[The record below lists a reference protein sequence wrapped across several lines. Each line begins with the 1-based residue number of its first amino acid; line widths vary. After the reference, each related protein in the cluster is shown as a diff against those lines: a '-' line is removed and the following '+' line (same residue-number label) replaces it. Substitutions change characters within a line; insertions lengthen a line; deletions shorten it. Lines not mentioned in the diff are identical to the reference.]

1 MRKLWVPLSLL
12 LLLLIVCDWQ
22 HRNSFNQPMT
32 YSIIQHGAS
41 YNLKGTLKSEAEI
54 KGLKL
59 KFLDLKKSL
68 NTTEAE
74 KNSLLESRGSIS
86 VVEALLPLFVSQYHE
101 GKIVYKNGTLILSG
115 KVEANEIRQQI
126 QEILNRGDIP
136 TKNNT
141 TIQKSQPISFTI
153 RQQKRRSYRLE
164 GFFASTL
171 QKERLTALFQQAKS
185 TLDVSLG
192 DIDPALTDREKIL
205 DKLESFIPFFTKKIR
220 GGTLRYED
228 GVLHVG
234 GKVLWKKRIEEIEK
248 ILATLQIESKNSVI
262 LNIKA
267 IKGSRAKKKAKK
279 LVKALQKQRAK
290 KEAIKK
296 AEKEVS
302 EDIVAMMNPQNEQPK
317 KSITD
322 SKKVRKNLN
331 TLFET
336 ETIEF
341 NMAQTTMTPLG
352 LGTVSKIAVILKAYP
367 DVKIEIAGHTDSDG
381 DDAFNMLLSQGRVN
395 NVKRA
400 LMQEGIDKGRI
411 KAVGYGE
418 TKPLVPNS
426 TEKNKQ
432 KNRRVEIIVVG
443 E

>member
-1 MRKLWVPLSLL
+1 MRRLWVPLSLL
-12 LLLLIVCDWQ
+12 LLLLIVCGWQ

-32 YSIIQHGAS
+32 YSIIQHDTR
-41 YNLKGTLKSEAEI
+41 YDLKGTVKSEAEVD
-54 KGLKL
+54 KL
-59 KFLDLKKSL
+59 IARFLESKKRL
-68 NTTEAE
+68 TTTEVK
-74 KNSLLESRGSIS
+74 KNALLESRGSIA
-86 VVEALLPLFVSQYHE
+86 VVEALLPLFVSQYQE
-101 GKIVYKNGTLILSG
+101 GKIVYQDGTLILSG
-115 KVEANEIRQQI
+115 RVETKEIKQQI
-126 QEILNRGDIP
+126 QRILDRGNIP
-136 TKNNT
+136 TKNT
-141 TIQKSQPISFTI
+141 TSVQKSQPISFTI
-153 RQQKRRSYRLE
+153 RQQKRKSYRLD
-164 GFFASTL
+164 GSFASTS
-171 QKERLTALFQQAKS
+171 QKEKLIALFQQTKNM
-185 TLDVSLG
+185 LDVSPG
-192 DIDPALTDREKIL
+192 DIDPALVDRQKIL
-205 DKLESFIPFFTKKIR
+205 DKLKSFIPFFTEKVK

-234 GKVLWKKRIEEIEK
+234 GKVMWKKRIEEIEE
-248 ILATLQIESKNSVI
+248 ILSKLEIESKNSVI

-267 IKGSRAKKKAKK
+267 IKGSRAKRKAKK
-279 LVKALQKQRAK
+279 IVKALQKQRAK

-296 AEKEVS
+296 AEQEVS
-302 EDIVAMMNPQNEQPK
+302 EDIVAMMDTQSPQPK
-317 KSITD
+317 KSTTN

-336 ETIEF
+336 ENIEF
-341 NMAQTTMTPLG
+341 NMTQTTMTPLG

-400 LMQEGIDKGRI
+400 LMQEGIDKDRI

-418 TKPLVPNS
+418 TKPLVPNT
-426 TEKNKQ
+426 TEENKQ